1 MNIKTAQYCQDPL
14 IAENSGVIV
23 TTQTDEIFIVPLD
36 NNNIDY
42 QAVLEW
48 VDAGNTITA
57 A

>member
-1 MNIKTAQYCQDPL
+1 MEIKTAQYCQDPL

-23 TTQTDEIFIVPLD
+23 TTQSDEILVVPLD

>member
-1 MNIKTAQYCQDPL
+1 MEIKTAQYCQDPL

-23 TTQTDEIFIVPLD
+23 TTQTDEILVVPLD
-36 NNNIDY
+36 IHNTDY
-42 QAVLEW
+42 LAVLEW